1 MKKILVMFLVLAMFA
16 SLMAM
21 PAMADDTQAVE
32 LSGTGVTLYYPQS
45 FTGASG
51 IISSRDGGELGY
63 NTGWYYAEV
72 DYTAMSNDEYNALM
86 EKEEL
91 TEEEIENYYNN
102 MGNLF
107 MIFAVPDK
115 SSIEELAAFIK
126 GLWISPA
133 SPRSARGTAT
143 ASICTPTWH
152 MTPAS
157 SARNT
162 RRSSKPCARRCPRS
176 LQAASSMPL
185 LIPTPP

>member
-1 MKKILVMFLVLAMFA
+1 MKKVLVMLLVLAMFA
-16 SLMAM
+16 SFMAM
-21 PAMADDTQAVE
+21 PAMADDTQAVD

-45 FTGASG
+45 YTGAAG

-86 EKEEL
+86 EKEEP

-102 MGNLF
+102 MANLF
-107 MIFAVPDK
+107 VIFAVSDK
-115 SSIEELAAFIK
+115 SSIEELAA
-126 GLWISPA
+126 L
-133 SPRSARGTAT
+133 SARETGT
-143 ASICTPTWH
+143 ASICTATCPG
-152 MTPAS
+152 TPAS

-162 RRSSKPCARRCPRS
+162 RRSSTPCASRFRRS

-185 LIPTPP
+185 LIPTLP